1 MGELAALATSLFWTF
16 TSISFTIAGR
26 EVGSP
31 IVNRSRLVLAVIFLS
46 LTHWAMQGSL
56 FPVGVDAHRWLWLSI
71 SGVIGLVVG
80 DAFLFQAF
88 VMVGAR
94 ISMLLMVLVPVFGT
108 ILAWVFLGETL
119 SAWQLGAIA
128 LTVSGVVWVVMERV
142 DSPTESDPK
151 YHFQGI
157 MYGIAG
163 ALGQALGLVA
173 AKEGLAGDFPI
184 ISGVL
189 IRMIVAALF
198 IWLFTALRGKLGES
212 TAILKNKK
220 ALKATIFGSA
230 VGPFL
235 GVWMSLIAV
244 RLAPVGIAST
254 LMALTPI
261 FVLPIAHYIMK
272 ERVSPR
278 AVFGTVVA
286 LVGVAIIF
294 MV

>member
-16 TSISFTIAGR
+16 TSISFTVAGR

-31 IVNRSRLVLAVIFLS
+31 IVNRSRLVLALIFLS
-46 LTHWAMQGSL
+46 LTHWAMQGTP
-56 FPVGVDAHRWLWLSI
+56 FPANVEIHRWVWLSI
-71 SGVIGLVVG
+71 SGIIGLVVG

-94 ISMLLMVLVPVFGT
+94 VSMLLMALVPVFST
-108 ILAWVFLGETL
+108 FLAWIFLGEILTP
-119 SAWQLGAIA
+119 WQLGAIT
-128 LTVSGVVWVVMERV
+128 LTVGGVIWVVMERA
-142 DSPTESDPK
+142 DSPTEHDTK
-151 YHFQGI
+151 HHFQGI
-157 MYGIAG
+157 IYGIAG

-173 AKEGLAGDFPI
+173 AKEGLAGDFPVI
-184 ISGVL
+184 TGVL
-189 IRMIVAALF
+189 MRIIVAVVA
-198 IWLFTALRGKLGES
+198 IWLFTALRGKVRE
-212 TAILKNKK
+212 TAVIFKNKK
-220 ALKATIFGSA
+220 ALKTILFGSA

-244 RLAPVGIAST
+244 NFAPVGIAST

-261 FVLPIAHYIMK
+261 FVLPIAHFIMK
-272 ERVSPR
+272 ERVSSR

-286 LVGVAIIF
+286 LAGVAIIF